1 MAEYLWPGVYVEE
14 VAEGARPIQ
23 AIGTSIAAFVG
34 EAPSADARAN
44 EPVAVRNWTDFCA
57 RFAAGSAG
65 GTALSRAVYGF
76 FDNGGGYCY
85 VVNVGHDRPISGNG
99 TGRAGLDCL
108 EEIDGISLVA
118 APGRTDVADYEAI
131 IAHAE
136 KMQDRFAILDGPQ
149 AFDDAVALTEVAT
162 LGAAAGEDRGANDAK
177 ASGEKGRGLRPRNSE
192 YAAFYYPWIYCR
204 DPLDAKSVVAQPP
217 SGHLAGIYARGDR
230 LRGVHKAPANEP
242 IRGCLGLTYRL
253 TREEQGLLNPKGV
266 NCLRHFRD
274 AGVLVWGARTLADA
288 SSESRYI
295 NVKRTMMMIRES
307 ISEGTRWTVFEPND
321 RTLWNTIKREIGS
334 FLRGLWREGALMG
347 ATPEQAYFVK
357 CDEETNPADSI
368 AAGRVVAVIGVALV
382 RPAEFVIFRISQ
394 WVGGEQGE
402 TAATLGEGA

>member
-23 AIGTSIAAFVG
+23 AIGTSVAAFVG
-34 EAPSADARAN
+34 EAPRAEARVDEA
-44 EPVAVRNWTDFCA
+44 VGVRNWTDFCT
-57 RFAAGSAG
+57 RFAAGAG
-65 GTALSRAVYGF
+65 AGTALSRAVYGF
-76 FDNGGGYCY
+76 FDNGGGFCY
-85 VVNVGHDRPISGNG
+85 VVNVRAGQPVSGSG
-99 TGRAGLDCL
+99 SGAGRAGLDCL
-108 EEIDGISLVA
+108 EEIDGISLIA
-118 APGRTDVADYEAI
+118 APGRTDLADYEAV

-136 KMQDRFAILDGPQ
+136 KMQDRFAILDGP
-149 AFDDAVALTEVAT
+149 ATHADVAALTEASS
-162 LGAAAGEDRGANDAK
+162 LASDPAAGGQRG
-177 ASGEKGRGLRPRNSE
+177 GGLRPRNSE
-192 YAAFYYPWIYCR
+192 CAAFYYPWIYCR
-204 DPLDAKSVVAQPP
+204 DPLDPTSIVAQPP

-230 LRGVHKAPANEP
+230 MRGVHKAPANEP

-253 TREEQGLLNPKGV
+253 TREEQGLLNPSGV

-288 SSESRYI
+288 ASESRYI

-307 ISEGTRWTVFEPND
+307 IAEGTRWTVFEPNNL
-321 RTLWNTIKREIGS
+321 TLWNTIKREIGT

-347 ATPEQAYFVK
+347 AAPEQAFFVK
-357 CDEETNPADSI
+357 CDAETNPPDSI

-394 WVGGEQGE
+394 WVGGDQD
-402 TAATLGEGA
+402 AAASSEGA